1 MSRAIIAARISRLP
15 WRRSLEHRASCV
27 AVARTSTGVACSP
40 ALEVPPPRGFGDA
53 AACPLDRG
61 TAATTLNRGTSAT
74 ARRGNGV
81 AATDLGT
88 AATAQGHCRRSP
100 SGSGAA
106 AVGLGT
112 AATACRGQR
121 AAATGRGSTA
131 ARAIG
136 QPPSLMNRDG
146 AWKTD
151 PSFYRRLDLIWLDRI
166 TLSGLSFF

>member
-27 AVARTSTGVACSP
+27 AVATHTSTGVACSP

-53 AACPLDRG
+53 AACPHKGPAVARPLDRG
-61 TAATTLNRGTSAT
+61 SAATTPDRETSAT

-81 AATDLGT
+81 AATGLGI

-106 AVGLGT
+106 AAGLGT
-112 AATACRGQR
+112 AATACRGR
-121 AAATGRGSTA
+121 GAAATAATGRRSTA
-131 ARAIG
+131 MRAIG
-136 QPPSLMNRDG
+136 QTPSLMNRDG

-151 PSFYRRLDLIWLDRI
+151 P
-166 TLSGLSFF
+166 

>member
-61 TAATTLNRGTSAT
+61 TVATTPDRGTSAT
-74 ARRGNGV
+74 VRRGNGV
-81 AATDLGT
+81 AATDLKT
-88 AATAQGHCRRSP
+88 ADTTQGHCRRSP

-106 AVGLGT
+106 AAGLGT
-112 AATACRGQR
+112 AATACRGR
-121 AAATGRGSTA
+121 GAATTGRGSTA
-131 ARAIG
+131 ARYRATAVANESRWGVKNWSLAFIDVWTWSGSIG
-136 QPPSLMNRDG
+136 LHCL
-146 AWKTD
+146 T
-151 PSFYRRLDLIWLDRI
+151 
-166 TLSGLSFF
+166 

>member
-15 WRRSLEHRASCV
+15 WRRSLEYHASCV

-53 AACPLDRG
+53 AACPHKGPAVARPLDWG
-61 TAATTLNRGTSAT
+61 TAAITPDRGTSAT

-81 AATDLGT
+81 AATGLGT
-88 AATAQGHCRRSP
+88 AATAQGHCCRSP

-106 AVGLGT
+106 AASLGT
-112 AATACRGQR
+112 AATACRGR
-121 AAATGRGSTA
+121 GVAATGRGSTA

-136 QPPSLMNRDG
+136 QPSSLMNRDG
-146 AWKTD
+146 TWKTD
-151 PSFYRRLDLIWLDRI
+151 P
-166 TLSGLSFF
+166 